1 MIHGHG
7 DECVNDI
14 RANFSSNVWYAAKH
28 EALFAHLST
37 HMHCIANYPE
47 ADALSLREKIATK
60 EEISAEKL
68 IACNGSVEGIYLV
81 AQCFAGA
88 KTLIVAPTFAEYADA
103 AKMHQHTIKYC
114 KAIDLENELTT
125 QNYDTV
131 WICNPNNP
139 DGHYFEKEKLAS
151 MMRKHSECVFIIDQ
165 AYKAFS
171 NKPYFE
177 AKELQNFGNII
188 LLESLTKH
196 YAIPGL
202 RLGYIVAN
210 ECLSAKLREYQ
221 IPWSVNSLAIEAG
234 KFLID
239 NYQAINTNEW
249 LSESQRLQN
258 AIAQM
263 SKFEIQK
270 SVTPFF
276 LIKIKQG
283 TAAELKCFLLQN
295 KILVRNAT
303 NFESIEGEWIRV
315 CALNQEKNNLL
326 LEKLQQWT

>member
-1 MIHGHG
+1 
-7 DECVNDI
+7 
-14 RANFSSNVWYAAKH
+14 
-28 EALFAHLST
+28 
-37 HMHCIANYPE
+37 
-47 ADALSLREKIATK
+47 
-60 EEISAEKL
+60 
-68 IACNGSVEGIYLV
+68 
-81 AQCFAGA
+81 
-88 KTLIVAPTFAEYADA
+88 
-103 AKMHQHTIKYC
+103 
-114 KAIDLENELTT
+114 
-125 QNYDTV
+125 
-131 WICNPNNP
+131 
-139 DGHYFEKEKLAS
+139 
-151 MMRKHSECVFIIDQ
+151 MRKHSECVFIIDQ
-165 AYKAFS
+165 AYKAFC
-171 NKPYFE
+171 NKSYFE
-177 AKELQNFGNII
+177 GKEVHKLENLI

>member
-7 DECVNDI
+7 DEQVNDI

-28 EALFAHLST
+28 EALFAHLAS
-37 HMHCIANYPE
+37 HMHCISNYPDV
-47 ADALSLREKIATK
+47 DALSLRQKIAAK
-60 EEISAEKL
+60 EEIAIDNI

-81 AQCFAGA
+81 AQSFAGA

-103 AKMHQHTIKYC
+103 AKMHQHTINYC
-114 KAIDLENELTT
+114 KAIDLENELTA

-139 DGHYFEKEKLAS
+139 DGHCFEKEKLAS
-151 MMRKHSECVFIIDQ
+151 LMRKHSGCIFIIDQ
-165 AYKAFS
+165 AYKEFC

-202 RLGYIVAN
+202 RLGYIMAN
-210 ECLSAKLREYQ
+210 GTLSAKIREKQ

-234 KFLID
+234 KFLLD
-239 NYQAINTNEW
+239 YPQNINLKQW
-249 LSESQRLQN
+249 LHQSEGLQN

-263 SKFEIQK
+263 PNFVVEK
-270 SVTPFF
+270 SETPFF
-276 LIKIKQG
+276 LFKITKG
-283 TAAELKCFLLQN
+283 KAADLKSFLLQN

-303 NFESIEGEWIRV
+303 NFECLEGEWIRV
-315 CALNQEKNNLL
+315 CALSNEKNDLL